1 MSPSFARGLPF
12 AYQRCGDD
20 WSCHS
25 EFNEYMAKRATLEL
39 ELASEFNVKVSPF
52 LSEVSPGQARRHLKR
67 RAGETFS
74 DVKRLC
80 RPLHDAN
87 LRAFGTSDPHSCAQ
101 VRPLEGAGDGS
112 AMQY

>member
-39 ELASEFNVKVSPF
+39 ELAEQA
-52 LSEVSPGQARRHLKR
+52 PGQAHRHLKR

-101 VRPLEGAGDGS
+101 VRPAEGAGDGA